1 MSIQMKRAILN
12 LVIWLSV
19 FLLFFLVFISGN
31 TVASWGDN
39 RVKTVTL
46 ASLLGI
52 GYIGQLILSIVFRK
66 RKNTINTDE
75 RDAMIL
81 NKAMS
86 NSFIFTLVYLFLI
99 AMSLYLY
106 YEKTGFVPVAWLW
119 FTAYNV
125 VMAANIATSG
135 FLIFQHHKSGN

>member
-12 LVIWLSV
+12 LIIWLSV
-19 FLLFFLVFISGN
+19 TLLFLMVFFSGN
-31 TVASWGDN
+31 TVAAWGDN
-39 RVKTVTL
+39 RVKIITL

-66 RKNTINTDE
+66 RKNIINTDE

-86 NSFIFTLVYLFLI
+86 NSFIVTLVYLFLI
-99 AMSLYLY
+99 AMSLYIY
-106 YEKTGFVPVAWLW
+106 YEKNGFVPVVWLW
-119 FTAYNV
+119 FIAYNV
-125 VMAANIATSG
+125 VMAANITTSS
-135 FLIFQHHKSGN
+135 FLIFQHHKGGN